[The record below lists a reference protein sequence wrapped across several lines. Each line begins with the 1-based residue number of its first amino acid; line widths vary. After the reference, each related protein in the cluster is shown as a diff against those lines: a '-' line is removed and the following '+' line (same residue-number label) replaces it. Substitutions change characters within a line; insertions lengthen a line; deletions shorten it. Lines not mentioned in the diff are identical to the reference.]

1 MIVVDADFLGRA
13 RTGDETYVRNLLR
26 ALPRVAPDLRFAAL
40 TRRPDLVPDG
50 VEPIHVP
57 ARMQELR
64 MAVRLPLLLRRL
76 RPELVHFVHAL
87 PPALPCPGVLTVQ
100 DLSFERDASLM
111 GLRETL
117 TFRLTVRPSVRRAR
131 RVFAI
136 SERTRDDLVEL
147 YGLRQADVVVT
158 PLAAD
163 EAFVPGEVPRE
174 DYVLL
179 VGSVEQR
186 KRPLVAAD
194 AALAC
199 GRRLVVA
206 GPERDP
212 ELVEELRR
220 RGADLRGY
228 VEQDELVRLYQRA
241 AAVLVPTSYEGFGLT
256 VAEAMACGAPV
267 VAAPDPAVREVGG
280 DAVAYAEPPAFAE
293 TLAAVLADAER
304 RSAAALERARAFS
317 WERTAERTAAVYR
330 EVLG

>member
-26 ALPRVAPDLRFAAL
+26 ALPRVAPDLQFGAL

-50 VEPIHVP
+50 VEPIHVA
-57 ARMQELR
+57 ARLQELR

-76 RPELVHFVHAL
+76 RPQLVHFVHAL

-147 YGLRQADVVVT
+147 YGLRREEVVVT

-163 EAFVPGEVPRE
+163 PEFVPGDKPRE

-179 VGSVEQR
+179 VGSIELR

-194 AALAC
+194 AAEAC

-206 GPERDP
+206 GPERDA
-212 ELVEELRR
+212 ELVAELRR
-220 RGADLRGY
+220 RGAELRGY
-228 VEQDELVRLYQRA
+228 VPQAELVRLYQRA

-280 DAVAYAEPPAFAE
+280 DAVAYAEPERFAE
-293 TLAAVLADAER
+293 TLAAVLEEAER
-304 RSAAALERARAFS
+304 WSAAALARARAFS
-317 WERTAERTAAVYR
+317 WDETAGRTAAVYR
-330 EVLG
+330 ELLS

>member
-57 ARMQELR
+57 ARLQELR

-76 RPELVHFVHAL
+76 RPQLVHFVHAL

-100 DLSFERDASLM
+100 DLSFERDSALM
-111 GLRETL
+111 GVRETL
-117 TFRLTVRPSVRRAR
+117 TFRLTVRPSVKRAR

-147 YGLRQADVVVT
+147 YGLRAEDVVVT

-163 EAFVPGEVPRE
+163 SAFVPGGGRE
-174 DYVLL
+174 DYLLL
-179 VGSVEQR
+179 VGSIEPR

-194 AALAC
+194 AARST

-206 GPERDP
+206 GPARDE
-212 ELVEELRR
+212 ELAAELRR
-220 RGADLRGY
+220 RGAELRGY
-228 VEQDELVRLYQRA
+228 VPQEELVRLYQAA

-280 DAVAYAEPPAFAE
+280 DAVAYAEPERFAD
-293 TLAAVLADAER
+293 VLASVLAEPAKWSR
-304 RSAAALERARAFS
+304 AALERAHAFS

-330 EVLG
+330 EVLA